1 MAHRGSVLV
10 VEDNED
16 HREALAALVTL
27 AGLDV
32 VGASTALEALSHLRR
47 QPGRWCLVVLDW
59 WLPDMTGED
68 FCATLRA
75 DPRLARLAVAAM
87 TGDVRARETAER
99 LGLAHF
105 LVKPVEPDIITA
117 LLSSHCRGVKAK
129 VGTECGCGGRA
140 TSQREQV
147 FARVP
152 YGAIWKT
159 ILLAEKQREE
169 SRQVRERACQVRELA
184 RSARG
189 LHFTAPRASHPQRS
203 ISEDSGVMPWLLPD
217 HHDGRAA

>member
-10 VEDNED
+10 AEDNDD
-16 HREALAALVTL
+16 HREALAALVAL

-32 VGASTALEALSHLRR
+32 VGASTGMEALSHLRR
-47 QPGRWCLVVLDW
+47 EPSRWCLVVLDW

-68 FCATLRA
+68 LCAALRA
-75 DPRLARLAVAAM
+75 DPRLAHLAVAAM

-99 LGLAHF
+99 FGVAHF
-105 LVKPVEPDIITA
+105 LLKPVEPDLVTT
-117 LLSSHCRGVKAK
+117 LLSSHCRGVEAK
-129 VGTECGCGGRA
+129 VGTDCGCGGRA

-152 YGAIWKT
+152 YGAVWKT
-159 ILLAEKQREE
+159 ILLAEKRREE

-184 RSARG
+184 QSARG
-189 LHFTAPRASHPQRS
+189 LRFKVPMGPHPQRS
-203 ISEDSGVMPWLLPD
+203 MWDDSGAMPWMLPD
-217 HHDGRAA
+217 RHDGRAA

>member
-10 VEDNED
+10 AEDND
-16 HREALAALVTL
+16 DQREALAELVAL

-32 VGASTALEALSHLRR
+32 VGASTGMEALSHLRR

-68 FCATLRA
+68 LCAAMRA
-75 DPRLARLAVAAM
+75 DPRLARLTVAAM

-99 LGLAHF
+99 FGVAHF
-105 LVKPVEPDIITA
+105 LVKPVDPDLVRA
-117 LLSSHCRGVKAK
+117 LLSSHCRGVGAKADPD
-129 VGTECGCGGRA
+129 CGCGDRA
-140 TSQREQV
+140 TSQRERV

-159 ILLAEKQREE
+159 VLLAEKRREE
-169 SRQVRERACQVRELA
+169 SRQARERACQMRKLA
-184 RSARG
+184 QSARG
-189 LHFTAPRASHPQRS
+189 LRFKGMAPRPQRS
-203 ISEDSGVMPWLLPD
+203 IWEDSVLPWTLPH
-217 HHDGRAA
+217 HHDDRAA